1 MYCKCIQST
10 QLYTCYLLLYYAKT
24 VLILLCKTTPS
35 MHYPQLPHPSP
46 VKFTLHPSSAKSA
59 LDISPISDY
68 TLVSMISD
76 LLYMVENSFIY
87 III

>member
-1 MYCKCIQST
+1 
-10 QLYTCYLLLYYAKT
+10 
-24 VLILLCKTTPS
+24 

-46 VKFTLHPSSAKSA
+46 AKFTLHPSPAKSA

-76 LLYMVENSFIY
+76 LLCMIENGFYYTDQQIFKR
-87 III
+87 IQLLI

>member
-1 MYCKCIQST
+1 
-10 QLYTCYLLLYYAKT
+10 
-24 VLILLCKTTPS
+24 